1 MPRPGTSTCHCNAQH
16 LHAPA
21 PAASVVTLTG
31 LQAHSFAPG
40 AAPQLHPAGGHWLR
54 YRILHQVSACARE
67 PSPPLAYVTAARL
80 TRRQDSQLL
89 LARRASTVSGRWVAL
104 ECGLSGVSFL
114 HADSH
119 ACSLSNCSS
128 SFIKCRACAY
138 HACAR
143 ARARAQRALGR
154 DREQEVGRKFA
165 SLHRPALIPF
175 GRYHST
181 YWSSNY
187 SGVQSTG
194 SFESQAGCTRHRTLP
209 ATT

>member
-67 PSPPLAYVTAARL
+67 PSPPLAHVTAARL

-89 LARRASTVSGRWVAL
+89 LARRASTASGRWVAL
-104 ECGLSGVSFL
+104 ECGLSGVSLL
-114 HADSH
+114 HADSQRMLALQLQQLIH
-119 ACSLSNCSS
+119 KMSCLRLPCL
-128 SFIKCRACAY
+128 
-138 HACAR
+138 R
-143 ARARAQRALGR
+143 ARARTRTTRARPRPRARGR
-154 DREQEVGRKFA
+154 
-165 SLHRPALIPF
+165 
-175 GRYHST
+175 
-181 YWSSNY
+181 
-187 SGVQSTG
+187 
-194 SFESQAGCTRHRTLP
+194 SQVRVVA
-209 ATT
+209 